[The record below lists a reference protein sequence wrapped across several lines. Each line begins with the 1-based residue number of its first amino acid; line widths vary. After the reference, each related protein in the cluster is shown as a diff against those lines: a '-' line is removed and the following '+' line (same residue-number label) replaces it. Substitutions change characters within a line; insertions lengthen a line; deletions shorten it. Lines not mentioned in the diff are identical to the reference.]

1 MVTEAT
7 QATIADYLGDMIAV
21 ESHIEEALDR
31 QLDLAKKSPVAAP
44 AIQRFHDMVKQNRD
58 TLRAYQE
65 EIGSTAGNP
74 IAEAGSAILG
84 KAAGMIDKVRT
95 DTVSKALRDDYTA
108 FNLAAIS
115 YTMLQTTALAVNDK
129 KTAELAAKGL
139 KGYASA
145 VQEINHLIPAVVV
158 EELQAENRIP
168 DASPGVVAEVRASL
182 DKIWKE
188 TSN

>member
-31 QLDLAKKSPVAAP
+31 QLDLAKKSKVAGP
-44 AIQRFHDMVKQNRD
+44 AIQRFHDMVKANRD
-58 TLRAYQE
+58 TLRAHQE
-65 EIGSTAGNP
+65 ETGSTAGNP
-74 IAEAGSAILG
+74 IAEAGAAILG

-139 KGYASA
+139 KSYAGA
-145 VQEINHLIPAVVV
+145 IQEINHLIPEVVV
-158 EELQAENRIP
+158 EELKEEERIP
-168 DASPGVVAEVRASL
+168 NATPGVVAEVRASL
-182 DKIWKE
+182 DKAWRE
-188 TSN
+188 TS